1 LTDAAIAS
9 QLEKILANRLFSGS
23 QRYPAFLRFVVEKTL
38 EGEGG
43 TLRERLIG
51 NAVFNRAANYDTNAD
66 PVVRITAA
74 EVRRRL
80 AQYYHEPQTA
90 SEIRIGMRNGSYVP
104 SFDPPSSIAARP
116 IKQAV
121 LPEPEPILVG
131 IKQDTAAGEATGPR
145 KLSWLAVI
153 AGILAAL
160 LLIFLAFTWLGRQQR
175 HTASLSSQTWQS
187 IKSSDMPPLICLGV
201 PSTIIEERTSNDP
214 NFADWIE
221 RMNTVSF
228 DDVIAQDKIIHS
240 LQQNGIEHLLGN
252 SAQVDFGQLR
262 SRPTI
267 LIGIL
272 DNRWSMKAIEKLR
285 YRMLVAPGT
294 KAVVEVIDT
303 QNVATTPWTLNGDQT
318 LEKIV
323 NDYAIVARFTD
334 TVTGQPTWILGGMGS
349 SGTIAASEF
358 VTDDEQMHAL
368 FASAPAGWQNGNFE
382 IVLQT
387 EVVSGVAAKP
397 KLLAKTF
404 W

>member
-1 LTDAAIAS
+1 MTEAAIES

-38 EGEGG
+38 QGEGG

-51 NAVFNRAANYDTNAD
+51 NAVFNRAANYDTNGD

-80 AQYYHEPQTA
+80 AQYYQEPQTA

-104 SFDPPSSIAARP
+104 YFDPPPSIAARP
-116 IKQAV
+116 IMQAV
-121 LPEPEPILVG
+121 LPEPQPILVG
-131 IKQDTAAGEATGPR
+131 MKQDSAAGETTGPR
-145 KLSWLAVI
+145 KLNWLAVI
-153 AGILAAL
+153 AGTVAAL
-160 LLIFLAFTWLGRQQR
+160 LLISLAFIWLWRKQR
-175 HTASLSSQTWQS
+175 HTTSLSSQTWES
-187 IKSSDMPPLICLGV
+187 IRSSDIPPLICLGV
-201 PSTIIEERTSNDP
+201 PSTVTKERTSNNP
-214 NFADWIE
+214 YFADWIE

-228 DDVIAQDKIIHS
+228 DDVIAEDKIIHS
-240 LQQNGIEHLLGN
+240 LHQNGIEHLLGN
-252 SAQVDFGQLR
+252 SSQVDFGQLR

-285 YRMLVAPGT
+285 YRILIVPGT
-294 KAVVEVIDT
+294 KAVVDVIDT
-303 QNVATTPWTLNGDQT
+303 QSAATTPWTLNGDQT

-334 TVTGQPTWILGGMGS
+334 TVTGQPTWILGGIGS

-368 FASAPAGWQNGNFE
+368 FASAPAGWKNGNFE